1 MGVQDLYRKRI
12 GDKVMKTSH
21 TQELIQD
28 LEILLG
34 KLKAEQLRVEF
45 GLDEKDNTRGL
56 GYEALND
63 DDGYTD

>member
-1 MGVQDLYRKRI
+1 
-12 GDKVMKTSH
+12 MKTSH

-56 GYEALND
+56 GYEELND

>member
-1 MGVQDLYRKRI
+1 
-12 GDKVMKTSH
+12 MKTSH

-45 GLDEKDNTRGL
+45 GLDEEDNTRGL
-56 GYEALND
+56 GYKDLHD